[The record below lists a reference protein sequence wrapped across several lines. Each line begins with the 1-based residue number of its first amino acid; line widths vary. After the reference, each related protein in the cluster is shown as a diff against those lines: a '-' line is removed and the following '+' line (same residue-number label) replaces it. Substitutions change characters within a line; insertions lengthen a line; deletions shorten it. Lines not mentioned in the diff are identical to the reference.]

1 MNVRLE
7 STRGIVHQ
15 GSTSGMTTCGVMYSD
30 AVSAAHDVVG
40 IFRIVGGTEVPDE
53 IDCMACI
60 AALPC
65 DTITVHGTIRL
76 PPISIVEFTWVIE

>member
-7 STRGIVHQ
+7 STGGIVHQ
-15 GSTSGMTTCGVMYSD
+15 GSTSGTTTCGVMYGD
-30 AVSAAHDVVG
+30 TVSAVHAVG
-40 IFRIVGGTEVPDE
+40 IPRLVGSTEVTDE
-53 IDCMACI
+53 VDCMACI

-65 DTITVHGTIRL
+65 DTITVHGTIEL